1 MNNCFISGKI
11 ITEIDFKFAI
21 KNKFYS
27 IAEFKIEL
35 DNKSIIK
42 IKAYDKNAE
51 YCYQK
56 LEKERYINIYGKITS
71 KGDIKLLEFY
81 V

>member
-11 ITEIDFKFAI
+11 ITEIEFKFAI

-56 LEKERYINIYGKITS
+56 LEKEMYINIYGKIDN
-71 KGDIKLLEFY
+71 KGDIELLEIN
-81 V
+81 

>member
-11 ITEIDFKFAI
+11 ITKIEFKFAI

-42 IKAYDKNAE
+42 ARCRLFCKQGRHLAFI
-51 YCYQK
+51 
-56 LEKERYINIYGKITS
+56 
-71 KGDIKLLEFY
+71 
-81 V
+81 

>member
-11 ITEIDFKFAI
+11 ITEVEFKFAI

-27 IAEFKIEL
+27 IAEFKIKL

-42 IKAYDKNAE
+42 IKAYNKNAE

-56 LEKERYINIYGKITS
+56 LEKEMYIKKKKKIGN
-71 KGDIKLLEFY
+71 KGDIELLEIN
-81 V
+81 

>member
-11 ITEIDFKFAI
+11 ITEVEFKFAI

-27 IAEFKIEL
+27 IAELKIEL

-56 LEKERYINIYGKITS
+56 LEKEMYINIYGIIDN
-71 KGDIKLLEFY
+71 KGDIELLEIN
-81 V
+81 

>member
-11 ITEIDFKFAI
+11 ITEVEFKFAI

-42 IKAYDKNAE
+42 IK
-51 YCYQK
+51 
-56 LEKERYINIYGKITS
+56 EKS
-71 KGDIKLLEFY
+71 
-81 V
+81 

>member
-11 ITEIDFKFAI
+11 ITEIEFKFAI

-56 LEKERYINIYGKITS
+56 LEKEMYINIYGKIDN
-71 KGDIKLLEFY
+71 KGDIEILEIN
-81 V
+81 

>member
-56 LEKERYINIYGKITS
+56 LEKEMYINIYGKIDN
-71 KGDIKLLEFY
+71 KGDIELLEIN
-81 V
+81 

>member
-11 ITEIDFKFAI
+11 ITEIEFKFAI

-27 IAEFKIEL
+27 IVEFKIEL

-56 LEKERYINIYGKITS
+56 LEKEMYINIYGKIDN
-71 KGDIKLLEFY
+71 KGDIKLLEIN
-81 V
+81 

>member
-11 ITEIDFKFAI
+11 ITEIEFKFAV

-56 LEKERYINIYGKITS
+56 LEKEMYINIYGKIDN
-71 KGDIKLLEFY
+71 KGDIELIEIN
-81 V
+81 

>member
-11 ITEIDFKFAI
+11 ITEIEFKFAI

-27 IAEFKIEL
+27 IVEFKIEL

-42 IKAYDKNAE
+42 IKAYNKNAE

>member
-11 ITEIDFKFAI
+11 ITEIEFKFAI

-56 LEKERYINIYGKITS
+56 LEKEMYINIYGKIDN
-71 KGDIKLLEFY
+71 KGDIELIEIN
-81 V
+81 

>member
-11 ITEIDFKFAI
+11 ITEIEFKFAI

-56 LEKERYINIYGKITS
+56 LEKEMYINIYGKIDN
-71 KGDIKLLEFY
+71 KGDIKLLEIN
-81 V
+81 

>member
-1 MNNCFISGKI
+1 MNNCFIAGKI
-11 ITEIDFKFAI
+11 ITEIEFKFAI

-42 IKAYDKNAE
+42 IKAYNKNAE

-56 LEKERYINIYGKITS
+56 LEKEMYINIYGKITS

>member
-1 MNNCFISGKI
+1 MNNCFIAGKI
-11 ITEIDFKFAI
+11 ITEIEFKFAI

-42 IKAYDKNAE
+42 IKAYDENAE

-56 LEKERYINIYGKITS
+56 LEKEMYINIYGKIDN
-71 KGDIKLLEFY
+71 KGNIELLEIN
-81 V
+81 

>member
-11 ITEIDFKFAI
+11 ITEVEFKFAI

-27 IAEFKIEL
+27 IVEFKIEL

-56 LEKERYINIYGKITS
+56 LEKEMYINIYGKIDN
-71 KGDIKLLEFY
+71 KGDIKLLEIN
-81 V
+81 

>member
-1 MNNCFISGKI
+1 MNNCFVSGKI
-11 ITEIDFKFAI
+11 ITEIEFKFAI

-27 IAEFKIEL
+27 IAEFKIKL

-42 IKAYDKNAE
+42 IKAYDENAE

-56 LEKERYINIYGKITS
+56 LEKEMYINIYGKIDN
-71 KGDIKLLEFY
+71 KGNIELLEIN
-81 V
+81 

>member
-56 LEKERYINIYGKITS
+56 LEKEMYINIYGKIDN
-71 KGDIKLLEFY
+71 KGDIELIEIN
-81 V
+81 

>member
-1 MNNCFISGKI
+1 MNNCFIAGKI
-11 ITEIDFKFAI
+11 ITEIEFKFAI

-27 IAEFKIEL
+27 IVEFKIEL

-56 LEKERYINIYGKITS
+56 LEKEMYINIYGKIDN
-71 KGDIKLLEFY
+71 KGDIKLLEIN
-81 V
+81 

>member
-11 ITEIDFKFAI
+11 ITEVEFKFAI

-42 IKAYDKNAE
+42 IKAYNKNAE

-56 LEKERYINIYGKITS
+56 LEKERYINIDGKITS

>member
-11 ITEIDFKFAI
+11 ITEVEFKFAI

-56 LEKERYINIYGKITS
+56 LEKEMYINIYGKIDN
-71 KGDIKLLEFY
+71 KGDIKLLEIN
-81 V
+81 

>member
-11 ITEIDFKFAI
+11 ITEVEFKFAI

-56 LEKERYINIYGKITS
+56 LEKEMYINIYGKIDN
-71 KGDIKLLEFY
+71 KGDIELLEIN
-81 V
+81 

>member
-1 MNNCFISGKI
+1 MNNWFISGKI
-11 ITEIDFKFAI
+11 ITEVEFKFAI

-56 LEKERYINIYGKITS
+56 LEKEMYINIYGKIDN
-71 KGDIKLLEFY
+71 KGDIELLEIN
-81 V
+81 

>member
-11 ITEIDFKFAI
+11 ITEIEFKFAI

-56 LEKERYINIYGKITS
+56 LEKEMYINIYGKIDN

>member
-11 ITEIDFKFAI
+11 ITKIEFKFAI

-42 IKAYDKNAE
+42 IKAYNKNAE

-56 LEKERYINIYGKITS
+56 LEKEMYINIYGKITS

>member
-1 MNNCFISGKI
+1 MNNCFIAGKI
-11 ITEIDFKFAI
+11 ITEIEFKFAI

-42 IKAYDKNAE
+42 IKAYDENAE

-56 LEKERYINIYGKITS
+56 LEKEMYINIYGKIDN
-71 KGDIKLLEFY
+71 KGNTELLEIN
-81 V
+81 

>member
-11 ITEIDFKFAI
+11 ITEVEFKFAI

-27 IAEFKIEL
+27 IAEFKIKL

-42 IKAYDKNAE
+42 IKAYNKNAE

-56 LEKERYINIYGKITS
+56 LEKEMYINIYGKIDN
-71 KGDIKLLEFY
+71 KGDIELLEIN
-81 V
+81 

>member
-11 ITEIDFKFAI
+11 ITEIEFKFAV

-56 LEKERYINIYGKITS
+56 LEKEMYINIYGKIDN
-71 KGDIKLLEFY
+71 KGDIKLLEIN
-81 V
+81 

>member
-11 ITEIDFKFAI
+11 ITEVEFKFAI

-56 LEKERYINIYGKITS
+56 LEKEMYINIYGKIDN
-71 KGDIKLLEFY
+71 KGDIEILEIN
-81 V
+81 

>member
-11 ITEIDFKFAI
+11 ITEVEFIFAI

-35 DNKSIIK
+35 DDKSIIK
-42 IKAYDKNAE
+42 IKAYEKNAE

-56 LEKERYINIYGKITS
+56 LEKEMYINIYGKIDN
-71 KGDIKLLEFY
+71 KGDIELLEIN
-81 V
+81 

>member
-56 LEKERYINIYGKITS
+56 LEKEMYINIYGKIDN
-71 KGDIKLLEFY
+71 KGDIKLLEIN
-81 V
+81 

>member
-1 MNNCFISGKI
+1 MNNCFIAGKI
-11 ITEIDFKFAI
+11 ITEIEFKFAI

-56 LEKERYINIYGKITS
+56 LEKEMYINIYGKITS

>member
-11 ITEIDFKFAI
+11 IAEIEFKFAV

-56 LEKERYINIYGKITS
+56 LEKEMYINIYGKIDN
-71 KGDIKLLEFY
+71 KGDIKLLEIN
-81 V
+81 